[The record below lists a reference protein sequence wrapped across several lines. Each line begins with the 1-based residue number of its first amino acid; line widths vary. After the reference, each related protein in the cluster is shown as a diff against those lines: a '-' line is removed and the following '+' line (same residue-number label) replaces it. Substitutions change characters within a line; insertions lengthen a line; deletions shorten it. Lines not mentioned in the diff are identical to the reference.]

1 MRIRFA
7 NWQPDLQGLTNP
19 GQADTKN
26 VVPSGGGGYS
36 PVYDLSAVSTT
47 GLDDKALGA
56 FSGQDSTDTTQTFA
70 GDASKLYLLSGGAFG
85 DVSKSGGYSASASER
100 WEFVQFGLRV
110 IATQISDPVQYYTMG
125 SSSAFDDLA
134 GSPPQARHIAVVR
147 DFVVLGNTT
156 NSPNEIAW
164 SGFNNSAQWTPG
176 TNQSDTQTL
185 QDFGPV
191 QKIIGGE
198 AGLIF
203 QSRAITRMTYVG
215 PPLIFQFD
223 TIEIDRGLVAPGAI
237 CPVGN
242 ACFYKALDGFY
253 SFDPVNGSQP
263 IGNAKFDLWFAA
275 HIEPGTEH
283 LISAAIDPQNKLAVF
298 SFVST
303 DATDSTSPDTLLF
316 YNWTTK
322 EATYA
327 KVAHEFIYRALTEGV
342 TLEQLSAI
350 YSNIETVPD
359 SFDSSQWTGGSSY
372 LAGFTTGHQLAGFSG
387 STLAATMETSD
398 QEPIPGMRSLVTNIR
413 PLCDTSS
420 AMATVRSRERFA
432 DTMADTNTSS
442 MQSNG
447 DIPLLASGRFHRAS
461 ITIPAG
467 TVWTYATGLDMDAQE
482 DGEM

>member
-26 VVPSGGGGYS
+26 VLPTGGGGYS
-36 PVYDLSAVSTT
+36 PVYDLSAVSNT
-47 GLDDKALGA
+47 GLDSQALGA
-56 FSGQDSTDTTQTFA
+56 FSGQDSTDSTVSFA
-70 GDASKLYLLSGGAFG
+70 GDASKLYMLSGGAFG
-85 DVSKSGGYSASASER
+85 DVSKSGGYSATASER
-100 WEFVQFGLRV
+100 WEFVQFGQR
-110 IATQISDPVQYYTMG
+110 IITTQISDPVQYYDIG
-125 SSSAFDDLA
+125 SSSTFDDLA

-147 DFVVLGNTT
+147 DFVVLGNTAT
-156 NSPNEIAW
+156 SPNQIVW
-164 SGFNNSAQWTPG
+164 SGFNNSAQWTAG
-176 TNQSDTQTL
+176 INQSDAQTL
-185 QDFGPV
+185 QDYGAV

-198 AGLIF
+198 SGVIF
-203 QSRAITRMTYVG
+203 QQRAITRMTYVG
-215 PPLIFQFD
+215 PPLYFQFD

-237 CPVGN
+237 CPIGN
-242 ACFYKALDGFY
+242 SAFYKALDGFY

-263 IGNAKFDLWFAA
+263 IGNAKFDAWFAT
-275 HIEPGTEH
+275 HLEPGTEH
-283 LISAAIDPQNKLAVF
+283 LISSAIDPQNKLAVF

-303 DATDSTSPDTLLF
+303 DATDSTRPDTLLY
-316 YNWTTK
+316 YNWATK

-327 KVAHEFIYRALTEGV
+327 KLAHEMIYRALTEGV

-350 YSNIETVPD
+350 FSNIETVPD
-359 SFDSSQWTGGSSY
+359 SFDSAKWTGGNSY
-372 LAGFTTGHQLAGFSG
+372 LAAFTTGHQLAGFSG
-387 STLAATMETSD
+387 STLAAAMETSD
-398 QEPIPGMRSLVTNIR
+398 QEPVPGRRSLVTNIR

-432 DTMADTNTSS
+432 DTMVNTNTSS

-447 DIPLLASGRFHRAS
+447 DIPLLSSGRFHRAS

-467 TVWTYATGLDMDAQE
+467 TAWTYATGLDIDAQD